1 MIARCAAAVLL
12 SLKMLLVSGSALTA
26 TPIGKSTRALRL
38 KLSALELLEEEA
50 GSLELLTDEELDDEL
65 LDDELLDDE
74 LLEIGGLPG
83 PELPLEPE
91 PPQAANARRLAVR
104 KNHLKVC
111 INTPNFNFYRS

>member
-1 MIARCAAAVLL
+1 MIERCAAAVLL

-50 GSLELLTDEELDDEL
+50 GSLELLTVEE

-91 PPQAANARRLAVR
+91 PPQAANVRRLRAEERRVGKGCGR
-104 KNHLKVC
+104 RRL
-111 INTPNFNFYRS
+111 R